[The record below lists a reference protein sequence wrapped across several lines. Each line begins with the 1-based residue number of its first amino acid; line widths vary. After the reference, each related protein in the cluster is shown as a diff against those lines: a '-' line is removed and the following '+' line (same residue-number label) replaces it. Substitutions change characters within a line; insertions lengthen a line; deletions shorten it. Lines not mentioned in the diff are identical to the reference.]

1 MNIMNM
7 SLDTIVKA
15 LDEDEKSR
23 QETEFIPEQYL
34 EINWKKIF

>member
-1 MNIMNM
+1 MNLMSM

-23 QETEFIPEQYL
+23 QNFKFIPEQYL
-34 EINWKKIF
+34 EINWK